1 MDGTRLFWCCSVTGQ
16 WAQSGTQKVTYKHEE
31 ELPYFESDT
40 AVEQAAQ
47 EVVESPSLEILKAHL
62 DATYHREP
70 VGWELD

>member
-1 MDGTRLFWCCSVTGQ
+1 MGQALFNSLQQQDKGQ

-47 EVVESPSLEILKAHL
+47 EVVESPSLEILKTDL
-62 DATYHREP
+62 DTF
-70 VGWELD
+70 LCDLL